1 MTKKVLGIYES
12 GSTHW
17 VGNAFH
23 VRTMFPTHRLT
34 HQAVS
39 PFLLLDYAGPTEFPA
54 TERPRGVGEHP
65 HRGFET
71 VTIVYQGK
79 VAHRDSGGNAGV
91 VGPGEVQWMTAA
103 SGVVHEEYQEQEF
116 ARTGGALE
124 MVQLWVNLP
133 KARKMAPPAYQT
145 LLSEQIPA
153 VQLGGG
159 AGFARIIAGEWEG
172 EKGPA
177 RTFTPV
183 HLYDLRLREGGTA
196 DLRLPSGGNTLL
208 FLLRGSVT
216 LNGAH
221 KWEGE
226 AAIAQLGR
234 EGDDVSIAV
243 HEDSLLL
250 VLSGAPIEEPIAAY
264 GPFVMNT
271 QQELLQAMEDY
282 RAGKMGHLMAAR

>member
-1 MTKKVLGIYES
+1 
-12 GSTHW
+12 
-17 VGNAFH
+17 
-23 VRTMFPTHRLT
+23 
-34 HQAVS
+34 
-39 PFLLLDYAGPTEFPA
+39 

-91 VGPGEVQWMTAA
+91 VGPGDVQWMTAA

-116 ARTGGALE
+116 ARTGGTLE

-133 KARKMAPPAYQT
+133 KAHKMAAPAYQT
-145 LLSEQIPA
+145 LLSGQIPVA
-153 VQLGGG
+153 PLDSG
-159 AGFARIIAGEWEG
+159 AGFARIIAGEWED
-172 EKGPA
+172 EQGPA

-183 HLYDLRLREGGTA
+183 HLYDMRLREGGTV

-208 FLLRGSVT
+208 FLLRGFVT
-216 LNGAH
+216 LNGTH
-221 KWEGE
+221 RLEGE
-226 AAIAQLGR
+226 ATIAQLDR
-234 EGDDVSIAV
+234 EGDGVSIAV

-250 VLSGAPIEEPIAAY
+250 VLSGAPIEEPVAAY

>member
-12 GSTHW
+12 GSIHW

-91 VGPGEVQWMTAA
+91 VGPGDVHWMTAA

-116 ARTGGALE
+116 ARTGGTME

-133 KARKMAPPAYQT
+133 KAHKMAAPAYQT
-145 LLSEQIPA
+145 LLSEQIP
-153 VQLGGG
+153 VVELDGG
-159 AGFARIIAGEWEG
+159 AGFVRVIAGEWEG
-172 EKGPA
+172 QKGPA

-183 HLYDLRLREGGTA
+183 HIYDLRLREGGTA
-196 DLRLPSGGNTLL
+196 ELRLPSGGNTLL
-208 FLLRGSVT
+208 FLLRGSIL
-216 LNGAH
+216 LNGTN
-221 KWEGE
+221 KLEGE
-226 AAIAQLGR
+226 AQIAHLDRQG
-234 EGDDVSIAV
+234 ESVSMAV
-243 HEDSLLL
+243 QEDSLLL
-250 VLSGAPIEEPIAAY
+250 VLSGAPIEEPVAAY

-282 RAGKMGHLMAAR
+282 RASRMGHLTAVR